1 MQVVQCIMQVVQC
14 IMQIVPCIMQKMQHT
29 IPNMQYAIP
38 NMQYVIPNMQYAI
51 PNMQYTIPNMQYT
64 IPNMQYTI
72 LNIQC
77 IILKTDIQACKACP
91 NVRFLPYSD
100 ISQFFQFLQPYP
112 SAGIRR
118 HAQIP
123 SRRHSHAPHFRAVR
137 QAGTFKLL
145 CKKPTVKSL

>member
-1 MQVVQCIMQVVQC
+1 MQVVQC

-38 NMQYVIPNMQYAI
+38 NMQYAIPNMQYAIPNTQYAIPNMQYAI
-51 PNMQYTIPNMQYT
+51 PNMQYV

-137 QAGTFKLL
+137 QAGTLKLL